1 MGNLL
6 VPILMVLAATAFI
19 IYNYKRRSSAVS
31 ADEGVDVES
40 EAQDPELTGEVFTS
54 RQVEYPGS
62 REEESG
68 HAVAMYETRYPA
80 GGPRV
85 RKWILSMHTPGH
97 LTLGGHNIVYEY
109 FNEDGSLA
117 RDRYIH
123 PQANLGGGSYVK
135 ERVRYFD
142 ERPGWPA
149 LEHYFRVDGTMA
161 MESNNRGEG
170 LFRSFRKDGT
180 LKSVYH
186 PGTAAGQK
194 GFLYRLDGETVW
206 MEQDEQG
213 NKRAHF
219 DLDGNPVD
227 LRFTRERVVGG
238 YSMGPQSEPFHVS
251 NDHFVRADGSRAY
264 KQSWFVRWDENAN
277 SIADTLGAL
286 LIYDETGTTAVAE
299 YFLELRGPDMPRFIK
314 EANFYNPDGTY
325 LTRRYRSPGCRAYEE
340 LIENDGGEVLERTEF
355 GTDDV
360 FHEPLD
366 EVLFQ
371 GFFRNVWGTYDDDSH
386 DV

>member
-1 MGNLL
+1 
-6 VPILMVLAATAFI
+6 
-19 IYNYKRRSSAVS
+19 
-31 ADEGVDVES
+31 
-40 EAQDPELTGEVFTS
+40 
-54 RQVEYPGS
+54 
-62 REEESG
+62 
-68 HAVAMYETRYPA
+68 
-80 GGPRV
+80 
-85 RKWILSMHTPGH
+85 
-97 LTLGGHNIVYEY
+97 
-109 FNEDGSLA
+109 
-117 RDRYIH
+117 
-123 PQANLGGGSYVK
+123 
-135 ERVRYFD
+135 
-142 ERPGWPA
+142 
-149 LEHYFRVDGTMA
+149 
-161 MESNNRGEG
+161 
-170 LFRSFRKDGT
+170 
-180 LKSVYH
+180 
-186 PGTAAGQK
+186 
-194 GFLYRLDGETVW
+194 